1 MPGTKLTETMS
12 ITFFETFPNVE
23 KSMKIPL
30 VQICASFI
38 GGASTEIALS
48 NVEDLM
54 HLSTRASGIGG
65 LGLRLVIV
73 FVFSTLLSG
82 ATAAQLPKAPPTGT
96 PIEFRYNGEIIRSFE
111 PSAIEPVD
119 DLGKVLLV
127 ANDKS
132 ITLDGTSTT
141 LVLAHENGTIIK
153 TLSIPGV
160 EDDQKWEAMAKDGD
174 DFYLLSAHD
183 VATHNKFL
191 RFSLNSSNNEITG
204 LIETFDISESLI
216 AKGLLNDKKW
226 PQDMV
231 KLEGLAIRK
240 TSKTKELIFGF
251 RKPFSDGNLVQTYA
265 AKIPTCSNSPCTLS
279 LRRFFKF
286 DVGYPAGKSVPFEI
300 SSLEYSDKL
309 NGFFVLTSAEGTELN
324 GNSIWFI
331 GDDEIERSGKL
342 VSKDGFV
349 LIPPAYFVTHPSVE
363 FASGLKA
370 EGLCIVKRNN
380 KDRLVI
386 VFDNDRRAPGFSG
399 TLLSVA
405 HQVQRGAIHDPD
417 RPPQRA
423 NFPKFL
429 RGLEGKVPSNGQ
441 TTSLNGKSALNF
453 DS

>member
-1 MPGTKLTETMS
+1 
-12 ITFFETFPNVE
+12 
-23 KSMKIPL
+23 MKITM
-30 VQICASFI
+30 VQIFASFI
-38 GGASTEIALS
+38 GGPSTERALS
-48 NVEDLM
+48 KAEDLKL
-54 HLSTRASGIGG
+54 LSIGANRIG
-65 LGLRLVIV
+65 DLGFRLLVV

-82 ATAAQLPKAPPTGT
+82 DATAQLPKPPATGT
-96 PIEFRYNGEIIRSFE
+96 PIEFRYNGEIVGSFE
-111 PSAIEPVD
+111 PSAIQPVD

-132 ITLDGTSTT
+132 ITLGGKSTT
-141 LVLAHENGTIIK
+141 LVIAGEDGTIIK

-160 EDDQKWEAMAKDGD
+160 ENDQKWEAMAKDGD

-191 RFSLNSSNNEITG
+191 RFSLNSSSNEITG
-204 LIETFDISESLI
+204 LIQTFDISESLF
-216 AKGLLNDKKW
+216 AKGLLNDKTW

-286 DVGYPAGKSVPFEI
+286 DAGYPAGKSVPFEI

-309 NGFFVLTSAEGTELN
+309 KGFFVLTSAEGTELN

-331 GDDEIERSGKL
+331 GDDEIDRSGKL
-342 VSKDGFV
+342 GSKDGFV

-370 EGLCIVKRNN
+370 EGLCIVRRNN

-386 VFDNDRRAPGFSG
+386 VFDNDRRAPGNIL
-399 TLLSVA
+399 TWDL
-405 HQVQRGAIHDPD
+405 PD
-417 RPPQRA
+417 R
-423 NFPKFL
+423 K
-429 RGLEGKVPSNGQ
+429 
-441 TTSLNGKSALNF
+441 
-453 DS
+453 